1 MLTDPRSST
10 NFKQKYQERN
20 CTRNITIKLM
30 KMCDKEKSSG
40 RNKNYDL
47 QRDKHKS
54 DSRLFT
60 RSHTNQK
67 IVEGYF

>member
-1 MLTDPRSST
+1 
-10 NFKQKYQERN
+10 
-20 CTRNITIKLM
+20 M

-47 QRDKHKS
+47 QRNKHKS
-54 DSRLFT
+54 DRRLFT
-60 RSHTNQK
+60 RNHTNQK